1 MIPPYVYDAGALIDL
16 DNSDRGM
23 WARHKL
29 ALDEGRDIHVPAVV
43 VGQVWRDGRRQVR
56 LGKVLAGCQV
66 DPVGLET
73 SKAAGLLC
81 GRAGSSDVI
90 DATLVVMATA
100 LRAIV
105 WTSDPKDIRELAA
118 NSGARPTLLIRLV

>member
-1 MIPPYVYDAGALIDL
+1 MIPPYVYDAGALIAL
-16 DNSDRGM
+16 DHSDRGM

-43 VGQVWRDGRRQVR
+43 VGQVWRDGRRQVQ

-73 SKAAGLLC
+73 SKAAGVLC
-81 GRAGSSDVI
+81 GRAGSSDVV
-90 DATLVVMATA
+90 DATVVVMATA
-100 LRAIV
+100 LSAIV
-105 WTSDPKDIRELAA
+105 WTSDVKDIRELAG
-118 NSGARPTLLIRLV
+118 NSGARPALLIRAV

>member
-1 MIPPYVYDAGALIDL
+1 MIPPYVYDAGALIAL

>member
-1 MIPPYVYDAGALIDL
+1 MIPPHLYDAGALIAL
-16 DNSDRGM
+16 DRSDRGM

-43 VGQVWRDGRRQVR
+43 VGQVWRDGRRQVQ

-73 SKAAGLLC
+73 SKAAGILC
-81 GRAGSSDVI
+81 GRAGKSGVV
-90 DATLVVMATA
+90 DATVVVMATA
-100 LRAIV
+100 LSAIV
-105 WTSDPKDIRELAA
+105 WTSDAPDIRELAG
-118 NSGARPTLLIRLV
+118 NSGARPALLIRAV

>member
-1 MIPPYVYDAGALIDL
+1 MIPPYVYDAGALIAL

-66 DPVGLET
+66 DSVGLDT
-73 SKAAGLLC
+73 SKAAGVLC
-81 GRAGSSDVI
+81 GRAGSSDVV
-90 DATLVVMATA
+90 DATVVVMATA

-105 WTSDPKDIRELAA
+105 WTSDPKDIRELAG
-118 NSGARPTLLIRLV
+118 NSGARPALLIRAV